1 MACGGGGGVNFF
13 VIAMLLLLGFLPVG
27 QASFDQ
33 YYKISKDQW
42 EREYAKGDWEYLDR
56 QAIER
61 ARAGV
66 IVNMFYDVYGGG
78 AFGST
83 YLAAV
88 AARGAEAADHP
99 EDLEAGVAHL
109 LDVGCGPGTL
119 SDYLRGPQRKVYEG
133 VDLSS
138 KAVET
143 ARRLRA
149 GSTATQL
156 VGSHA
161 GVRPLRPEQFRQ
173 SDCLEFS
180 PPLDKDGAPRK
191 YGTIV
196 FNEMLY
202 YVDHKKVLQQYQQY
216 LAPGGI
222 FIISVWF
229 NKEKALR
236 DTIFADARAMM
247 ETVDEVEF
255 TGVTHTG
262 AKKTRMPVSFHVE
275 AFRVRK

>member
-1 MACGGGGGVNFF
+1 MVCTGIFA
-13 VIAMLLLLGFLPVG
+13 LLLTTLLLSLIPTGK
-27 QASFDQ
+27 AAFDQ

-83 YLAAV
+83 YLAAL
-88 AARGAEAADHP
+88 AARGANAADASAEVEP
-99 EDLEAGVAHL
+99 ETGVAPL

-119 SDYLRGPQRKVYEG
+119 SDYMRGPQRKVYEG
-133 VDLSS
+133 VDLST
-138 KAVET
+138 KAIDT

-161 GVRPLRPEQFRQ
+161 GVRPLKPEQFRQ

-180 PPLDKDGAPRK
+180 PPLDKDGNPRK

-202 YVDHKKVLQQYQQY
+202 YVDHKKVLQRYQQY

-222 FIISVWF
+222 FVISVWF
-229 NKEKALR
+229 NKEKSLR

-247 ETVDEVEF
+247 DSVDEVEF
-255 TGVTHTG
+255 TGVTYTG
-262 AKKTRMPVSFHVE
+262 ARKTRMPVSFHVE
-275 AFRVRK
+275 AFRVKK